1 MGYSLFG
8 QKEKSIL
15 TYLSR
20 NHMVPSTALTT
31 GSIVSL
37 IAVLWSVFLPFAP
50 PAVFTVI
57 RHPLAVVALLVAVLA
72 ALPLGPIPGVLVLV
86 AVLLTFAERNG
97 IHLKDSLVKKTV
109 DEPAGYEEQMRAAP
123 PMSPAE
129 IHPAAEAPESGLEV
143 EFMPHDDMG
152 SNSFENVGES
162 QDEKT
167 VIPTI
172 SSASTTAEKFYVQNG
187 LGATTLQG

>member
-1 MGYSLFG
+1 
-8 QKEKSIL
+8 
-15 TYLSR
+15 
-20 NHMVPSTALTT
+20 MVPSTALTT
-31 GSIVSL
+31 GSIVSVV
-37 IAVLWSVFLPFAP
+37 AVLWSIFLPFAP
-50 PAVFTVI
+50 SIVFTTI
-57 RHPLAVVALLVAVLA
+57 RHPLAVVVLLVIVLL

-86 AVLLTFAERNG
+86 AALLTFAERNG
-97 IHLKDSLVKKTV
+97 VHLKDSLVKKTV
-109 DEPAGYEEQMRAAP
+109 EEPAGYEEQMRAAP

-129 IHPAAEAPESGLEV
+129 IHPAPVEPDMSEEV
-143 EFMPHDDMG
+143 QFMPNDDIG

-172 SSASTTAEKFYVQNG
+172 SSTSTTAEKFYVQQG